1 MAVES
6 DRCRPHERVAL
17 LQAMEG
23 ACDDIHLDEC
33 QGWTCNAR
41 CFFPCCLAME
51 NIAAD
56 VDEVLWPDKDLRQ
69 DAE

>member
-6 DRCRPHERVAL
+6 VRTQTHERVAL
-17 LQAMEG
+17 LQAMEE
-23 ACDDIHLDEC
+23 ACDDIHADEC
-33 QGWTCNAR
+33 QGWIRHAR
-41 CFFPCCLAME
+41 RFFPRCLARE

-56 VDEVLWPDKDLRQ
+56 VDEVLWPDQDQRW